1 MSDAALVIRLRA
13 GDEAAFTELVS
24 GQQGRLLRL
33 ARGFC
38 RGSRATAEE
47 VVQESWLVVITG
59 LHRYT
64 GEAPLSAWI
73 AGIVVNKART
83 RTARDG
89 RVVPFADLARDEV
102 EGGDGGLGSDRFRA
116 DDHWRGTVPDWDEG
130 TPERLAGAREMLDH
144 VAVALEALPPA
155 QRAVVTLRDVEGHD
169 GTVVAR
175 MLGLTEGNMRVLL
188 HRGRTRLRA
197 ALETAMHPA
206 HVAKEG
212 RDAPSAGT
220 AMAPG

>member
-1 MSDAALVIRLRA
+1 MSDEALVLRLRA
-13 GDEAAFTELVS
+13 GDEAAFAELVR

-47 VVQESWLVVITG
+47 VVQESWLAVITG

-83 RTARDG
+83 RSARDG
-89 RVVPFADLARDEV
+89 RVVPFADLAREEAAD
-102 EGGDGGLGSDRFRA
+102 DAHGLDPERFRA
-116 DDHWRGTVPDWDEG
+116 DGHWSEAVADWDEG
-130 TPERLAGAREMLDH
+130 TPERLAGDREMLGH
-144 VAVALEALPPA
+144 LSVALEALPPA

-169 GTVVAR
+169 GVEVAR

-197 ALETAMHPA
+197 ALEAAMHPA
-206 HVAKEG
+206 HVAKG
-212 RDAPSAGT
+212 GAGGPGGGADHAPR
-220 AMAPG
+220 